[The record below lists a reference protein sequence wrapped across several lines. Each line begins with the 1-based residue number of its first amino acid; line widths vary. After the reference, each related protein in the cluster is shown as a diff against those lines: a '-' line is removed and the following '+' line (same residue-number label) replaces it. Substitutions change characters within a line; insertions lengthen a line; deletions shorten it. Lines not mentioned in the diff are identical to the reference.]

1 MLDHRAIFLWYHVIY
16 LDFSQCSVDKDM
28 RYAALF
34 YHRIWH
40 IKSRVI
46 ARRIIQIMKNISFV
60 VVVLLVAV
68 GLAAAEI
75 KNKGWWKNAVFY
87 QVYPRSLKD
96 SNGDG
101 IGDLK
106 GRKSVGNIRMF
117 RYLVTFRG
125 TRTVR
130 CIISDSLRNIETK
143 QMWNNRDSEKL
154 E

>member
-1 MLDHRAIFLWYHVIY
+1 
-16 LDFSQCSVDKDM
+16 M

-40 IKSRVI
+40 IRSRVI

-75 KNKGWWKNAVFY
+75 KNKGWWRNAVFY
-87 QVYPRSLKD
+87 QVYPRSFMD

-106 GRKSVGNIRMF
+106 GKKSVGNIRMF
-117 RYLVTFRG
+117 RYLVTFCDM
-125 TRTVR
+125 RTVR
-130 CIISDSLRNIETK
+130 CIIWDSLKNIETK
-143 QMWNNRDSEKL
+143 QMWHDRDSEKL